1 MHVLCTG
8 AGGMIGRKLVARLI
22 KDGALGG
29 QPISRLTL
37 LDIEA
42 PDVPAGAGDKVD
54 TAAVD
59 LSMLGAGAR
68 AIADA
73 RTRTP

>member
-22 KDGALGG
+22 KDGALGER
-29 QPISRLTL
+29 PISRLTL

-42 PDVPAGAGDKVD
+42 PDVPAGAADKVNH
-54 TAAVD
+54 
-59 LSMLGAGAR
+59 LGATWYLHAKRFG
-68 AIADA
+68 
-73 RTRTP
+73 